1 MIVQDG
7 SVKFLG
13 TCNILQHFL
22 GKDAFN
28 TILLFDYVKW
38 SQVYIIY
45 IDLLIYSIHIY
56 IYIYCA
62 ETCSKEIPVHIAGSF
77 VWPESGSMSVLLA
90 PLGSKICKTCGLHC
104 KDCQGHLGSEVSA
117 RARARAWPEV
127 KSREGTPIAGWFM
140 VENQGEVP

>member
-1 MIVQDG
+1 M
-7 SVKFLG
+7 
-13 TCNILQHFL
+13 
-22 GKDAFN
+22 
-28 TILLFDYVKW
+28 YM
-38 SQVYIIY
+38 YIY
-45 IDLLIYSIHIY
+45 IYVFIYSIH
-56 IYIYCA
+56 IYCA

-90 PLGSKICKTCGLHC
+90 SLGSKICKTCGLHC

>member
-1 MIVQDG
+1 MLSG
-7 SVKFLG
+7 AKY
-13 TCNILQHFL
+13 IL
-22 GKDAFN
+22 
-28 TILLFDYVKW
+28 
-38 SQVYIIY
+38 YIY
-45 IDLLIYSIHIY
+45 RFIDIQYTY

>member
-38 SQVYIIY
+38 SLFIY
-45 IDLLIYSIHIY
+45 IQYTYIY

-77 VWPESGSMSVLLA
+77 VWPESGSMPVLLA
-90 PLGSKICKTCGLHC
+90 SLGSKICKTCGLHC
-104 KDCQGHLGSEVSA
+104 KDCQGHLGPEVSA

-127 KSREGTPIAGWFM
+127 KSRR
-140 VENQGEVP
+140 VPE

>member
-38 SQVYIIY
+38 SLFIY
-45 IDLLIYSIHIY
+45 IQYTYIY

-77 VWPESGSMSVLLA
+77 VWPESGSTSVLLSS
-90 PLGSKICKTCGLHC
+90 LGSKICKTCGLHC

-127 KSREGTPIAGWFM
+127 KSRR
-140 VENQGEVP
+140 VPQ

>member
-22 GKDAFN
+22 GKMRSTQFYYLTMLSGA
-28 TILLFDYVKW
+28 K
-38 SQVYIIY
+38 YIIY
-45 IDLLIYSIHIY
+45 IYIDLFIYIQYTY

-77 VWPESGSMSVLLA
+77 VWPESGSMPVLLA
-90 PLGSKICKTCGLHC
+90 SLGSKICKTCGLHC

-127 KSREGTPIAGWFM
+127 KSRR
-140 VENQGEVP
+140 VPQ